1 MQQGTHKG
9 SVLDVPSGTELFP
22 VLEST
27 QKFTADGV
35 AHSSIPALRSND
47 EATGCSLLLL
57 LLPFSLPISRVPP
70 FFSCRLVASSRR
82 ESNHHPLSSPIPR
95 YSNTKR
101 SEKES
106 RHFLA
111 SPERKSFYLVSVDI
125 YIYIHVHF
133 STDRAEIGGCFRSTK
148 VLLTLTVTFARLN
161 GTPIKW
167 AMPAFKGSSS
177 LFRCSF
183 VVPLLWVLLFF
194 FPPFFFRYLNID
206 TTFMLILLVLHV
218 LTNNTANA
226 SEISIVNKA
235 CYSKLAF
242 YRACFII
249 SCYLAF
255 CNGIIRG

>member
-57 LLPFSLPISRVPP
+57 PFSLPISRVPP

-101 SEKES
+101 SKKES

-111 SPERKSFYLVSVDI
+111 SPERKSFYLVSVNI
-125 YIYIHVHF
+125 YIYTFISLRTVGKIYATGSSGNRWLFPFNQGFINAYGHV
-133 STDRAEIGGCFRSTK
+133 DRFR
-148 VLLTLTVTFARLN
+148 
-161 GTPIKW
+161 PIKW
-167 AMPAFKGSSS
+167 DA
-177 LFRCSF
+177 
-183 VVPLLWVLLFF
+183 
-194 FPPFFFRYLNID
+194 Y
-206 TTFMLILLVLHV
+206 
-218 LTNNTANA
+218 
-226 SEISIVNKA
+226 
-235 CYSKLAF
+235 
-242 YRACFII
+242 
-249 SCYLAF
+249 
-255 CNGIIRG
+255 

>member
-57 LLPFSLPISRVPP
+57 PFSLPISRVPP

-106 RHFLA
+106 RYFLA

-125 YIYIHVHF
+125 YISLCTVEKIYATGSSGNRWLFPFNQGFINAHV
-133 STDRAEIGGCFRSTK
+133 DRFR
-148 VLLTLTVTFARLN
+148 
-161 GTPIKW
+161 PIKW
-167 AMPAFKGSSS
+167 DA
-177 LFRCSF
+177 
-183 VVPLLWVLLFF
+183 
-194 FPPFFFRYLNID
+194 Y
-206 TTFMLILLVLHV
+206 
-218 LTNNTANA
+218 
-226 SEISIVNKA
+226 
-235 CYSKLAF
+235 
-242 YRACFII
+242 
-249 SCYLAF
+249 
-255 CNGIIRG
+255 

>member
-57 LLPFSLPISRVPP
+57 PFSLPISRV
-70 FFSCRLVASSRR
+70 
-82 ESNHHPLSSPIPR
+82 LSSPIPR

-106 RHFLA
+106 RYFLA

-125 YIYIHVHF
+125 YISLCTVEKIYATGSSGNRWLFPFNQGFINAYAHV
-133 STDRAEIGGCFRSTK
+133 DRFR
-148 VLLTLTVTFARLN
+148 
-161 GTPIKW
+161 PIKW
-167 AMPAFKGSSS
+167 DA
-177 LFRCSF
+177 
-183 VVPLLWVLLFF
+183 
-194 FPPFFFRYLNID
+194 Y
-206 TTFMLILLVLHV
+206 
-218 LTNNTANA
+218 
-226 SEISIVNKA
+226 
-235 CYSKLAF
+235 
-242 YRACFII
+242 
-249 SCYLAF
+249 
-255 CNGIIRG
+255 

>member
-106 RHFLA
+106 RYFLA

-125 YIYIHVHF
+125 YISLCTVEKIYATGSSGNRWLFPFNQGFINAYAHV
-133 STDRAEIGGCFRSTK
+133 DRFR
-148 VLLTLTVTFARLN
+148 
-161 GTPIKW
+161 PIKW
-167 AMPAFKGSSS
+167 DA
-177 LFRCSF
+177 
-183 VVPLLWVLLFF
+183 
-194 FPPFFFRYLNID
+194 Y
-206 TTFMLILLVLHV
+206 
-218 LTNNTANA
+218 
-226 SEISIVNKA
+226 
-235 CYSKLAF
+235 
-242 YRACFII
+242 
-249 SCYLAF
+249 
-255 CNGIIRG
+255 

>member
-101 SEKES
+101 SKKES

-111 SPERKSFYLVSVDI
+111 SPERKSFYLVSVNI
-125 YIYIHVHF
+125 YIYTFISLRTVGKIYATGSSGNRWLFPFNQGFINAYAHV
-133 STDRAEIGGCFRSTK
+133 DRFR
-148 VLLTLTVTFARLN
+148 
-161 GTPIKW
+161 PIKW
-167 AMPAFKGSSS
+167 DA
-177 LFRCSF
+177 
-183 VVPLLWVLLFF
+183 
-194 FPPFFFRYLNID
+194 Y
-206 TTFMLILLVLHV
+206 
-218 LTNNTANA
+218 
-226 SEISIVNKA
+226 
-235 CYSKLAF
+235 
-242 YRACFII
+242 
-249 SCYLAF
+249 
-255 CNGIIRG
+255 

>member
-47 EATGCSLLLL
+47 EATGCSLL

-125 YIYIHVHF
+125 YIYTRSFLYGSSGNRWLFPFNQGFINAYAHV
-133 STDRAEIGGCFRSTK
+133 DRFR
-148 VLLTLTVTFARLN
+148 
-161 GTPIKW
+161 PIKW
-167 AMPAFKGSSS
+167 DA
-177 LFRCSF
+177 
-183 VVPLLWVLLFF
+183 
-194 FPPFFFRYLNID
+194 Y
-206 TTFMLILLVLHV
+206 
-218 LTNNTANA
+218 
-226 SEISIVNKA
+226 
-235 CYSKLAF
+235 
-242 YRACFII
+242 
-249 SCYLAF
+249 
-255 CNGIIRG
+255 